1 MSGNMKCPF
10 CNHDRGGKT
19 DEEMIGELMKR
30 AAANDAGAIYALGSY
45 HNGRTGLQH
54 DRAKAIELWTQAAE
68 LGSSSAHKNLG
79 NEYHNGGDL
88 NKAKF
93 HFEAA
98 AMAGHEAAR
107 CNLGIM
113 EGNSGNGE
121 RGLKHLRIAASAG
134 SYLTMAGL
142 ITFFEGYG
150 SIDAIDSTLIA
161 YNNSCAEMRSAER
174 DAAIRAFINRR
185 I

>member
-1 MSGNMKCPF
+1 
-10 CNHDRGGKT
+10 
-19 DEEMIGELMKR
+19 MIGELMKR
-30 AAANDAGAIYALGSY
+30 AAANDAAAMFALGCYYSQGLNGVQFLLADSY

-68 LGSSSAHKNLG
+68 LGSSGAHLNLG

-98 AMAGHEAAR
+98 AMAGNEAAR
-107 CNLGIM
+107 CNLGLL
-113 EGNSGNGE
+113 EGKSGNGE
-121 RGLKHLRIAASAG
+121 QGMKHLRIAASAG
-134 SYLTMAGL
+134 SYLAMAGL
-142 ITFFEGYG
+142 ITFFEGHG
-150 SIDAIDSTLIA
+150 SVDAIDSTLIA